1 MTQVEFYI
9 LENDQSR
16 EMMACH
22 LVEKAWQQQHRV
34 HIHTESAAQAKKLD
48 EMLWS
53 FSDDSFIPHEIG
65 SHNEKLATV
74 SIDHA
79 ADPVCHEMLINL
91 AAELD
96 PEGYRADEAV
106 RRVAGIRTRL
116 RKILERAASQSVTP
130 EEAARAQARERIGT
144 VRKASFHPGL

>member
-16 EMMACH
+16 ELMACH

-34 HIHTESAAQAKKLD
+34 HIHTASAAQSKKLD
-48 EMLWS
+48 DMLWS

-79 ADPVCHEMLINL
+79 SDPVCHELLINL
-91 AAELD
+91 AVEVPVFFSRFERVSEIIDDD
-96 PEGYRADEAV
+96 PQ
-106 RRVAGIRTRL
+106 
-116 RKILERAASQSVTP
+116 RKESG
-130 EEAARAQARERIGT
+130 RERYRFYRDRGYELSTQNIGQ
-144 VRKASFHPGL
+144 P

>member
-16 EMMACH
+16 EMMACR

-34 HIHTESAAQAKKLD
+34 HIHTESAAQSKKLD
-48 EMLWS
+48 DMLWS

-79 ADPVCHEMLINL
+79 ADPVCHDMLINL
-91 AAELD
+91 AVEV
-96 PEGYRADEAV
+96 PVFFSRFE
-106 RRVAGIRTRL
+106 RVSEIIDDNPQHKESG
-116 RKILERAASQSVTP
+116 
-130 EEAARAQARERIGT
+130 RERYRFYRDRGYELSTQKIGQ
-144 VRKASFHPGL
+144 P

>member
-16 EMMACH
+16 EMIACH

-91 AAELD
+91 AAEVPVFFSRFERVTEIIDDD
-96 PEGYRADEAV
+96 PQHKESG
-106 RRVAGIRTRL
+106 
-116 RKILERAASQSVTP
+116 
-130 EEAARAQARERIGT
+130 RERYRFYRDRGYELSTQKIG
-144 VRKASFHPGL
+144 